1 MAAHTVGHTRHHFK
15 SAILEIRF
23 ADHIRRADGTTCN
36 SRLVGG
42 GFGMVVQGV
51 RQPLFSCFEAQHTLG
66 KDQILVTL
74 GIGHLMARA
83 DTGDAPPEL
92 GVEGRYL
99 AEIDSLTSSPTSR
112 QNFVLSAPDKLERKG
127 IPTAVS

>member
-1 MAAHTVGHTRHHFK
+1 
-15 SAILEIRF
+15 
-23 ADHIRRADGTTCN
+23 
-36 SRLVGG
+36 
-42 GFGMVVQGV
+42 MVVQGV

-99 AEIDSLTSSPTSR
+99 AEIDSINRLEWSAASVGNALAHPTKTARR
-112 QNFVLSAPDKLERKG
+112 QTKRERRTG
-127 IPTAVS
+127 ILDIKRAETP